1 MAYSREQLDYQYS
14 PSKWALRPDVIAS
27 HCSILAEESARSRE
41 ELDVV
46 TEAYGNEE
54 EVLQIAKPSAP
65 DQKIAFVYFH
75 GGMWQAL
82 AMSDS
87 LFMARPLAALGATT
101 VAVEYTLCPKG
112 TMSNIVAQCVRA
124 VRHVHARLPG
134 YRLYLI
140 GHSAGGHLAAMVLAE
155 LSSDPIAQ
163 HIVGVCPVSG
173 LFDLEPVQRCYAN
186 SALNLTQEEIASFSP
201 LRHVARMAAPRVP
214 VRAGFLLLCFTHP
227 LSPTHPLTHSLTLTH
242 FHSLIHSLNTLLEV
256 LLVVAEKDTTLFRDE
271 TFALLDALRKV
282 GASVDLV
289 DYPGLD
295 HFSVIENLR
304 DPSYDLV
311 SRLARAVGLLPSA
324 RADL

>member
-214 VRAGFLLLCFTHP
+214 V
-227 LSPTHPLTHSLTLTH
+227 
-242 FHSLIHSLNTLLEV
+242 